1 MDAILQQ
8 LSQTIQNNGNTDRN
22 AAECLAMRE
31 IILSGLSR
39 SGFMKLFTYLPPFDS
54 LKNNKLYL
62 CFLDQDSQ
70 KNNSVRDFLP
80 FADIELKA
88 SGVDA
93 KITEDEN
100 GFTIT
105 TETVECVILL
115 IREDFGLTPV
125 YSYQQIPLPYELR
138 SVSEMNEGARR
149 KIEVIIDEKI
159 NGKKAEEKGKSAKSS
174 GKGKRKKKEDN
185 SVQQLSLFDF

>member
-88 SGVDA
+88 WGVDA
-93 KITEDEN
+93 KISENEN
-100 GFTIT
+100 GFQIIT
-105 TETVECVILL
+105 DASECVILL
-115 IREDFGLTPV
+115 IRENFGLTPV

-159 NGKKAEEKGKSAKSS
+159 NGKKADEKGKPAKSS

>member
-8 LSQTIQNNGNTDRN
+8 LSQTIQNNGKTDRKE
-22 AAECLAMRE
+22 AECLALRE

-39 SGFMKLFTYLPPFDS
+39 SGFMKLFTYLPSFDS

-100 GFTIT
+100 TPLRPM
-105 TETVECVILL
+105 ETLNLL
-115 IREDFGLTPV
+115 LYFDCKPSELFGDAF
-125 YSYQQIPLPYELR
+125 
-138 SVSEMNEGARR
+138 EG
-149 KIEVIIDEKI
+149 
-159 NGKKAEEKGKSAKSS
+159 
-174 GKGKRKKKEDN
+174 
-185 SVQQLSLFDF
+185 LFD